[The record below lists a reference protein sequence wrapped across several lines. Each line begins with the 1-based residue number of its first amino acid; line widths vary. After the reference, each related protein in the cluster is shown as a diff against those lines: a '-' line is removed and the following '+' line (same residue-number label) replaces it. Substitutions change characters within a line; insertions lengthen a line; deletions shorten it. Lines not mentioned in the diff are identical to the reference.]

1 MGFLSFFNKKPAA
14 APASPA
20 IREVLFGD
28 VPVLEWPRPDA
39 PHRLEPPWAPF
50 AAAQDAYQ
58 SGDTAA
64 AIAALQQVLDTPGQ
78 ESRQYL
84 QAWQFLRMLGVEP
97 PLAEGRRVLGV
108 VVEVT
113 LPEGLDLVVAY
124 ADLSARY
131 FNHSGAGV
139 VWETGTDLAGSPIQ
153 HLLAAGQEMAN
164 VIGPWLEARRAA
176 PPVGHV
182 RINALTPSGLYF
194 GEAPFNTLAQDP
206 LGGPVVSRGQ
216 ALMQALID
224 AQRAQAASGVK

>member
-1 MGFLSFFNKKPAA
+1 MPFFSLFKKKPAV
-14 APASPA
+14 PESPA
-20 IREVLFGD
+20 IREFLFGD
-28 VPVLEWPRPDA
+28 VPVMEWPRPDA
-39 PHRLEPPWAPF
+39 PHRQEQPWAPF
-50 AAAQDAYQ
+50 AAAQDAYRRQ
-58 SGDTAA
+58 APPA
-64 AIAALQQVLDTPGQ
+64 AIAALQQVLATPGQ

-84 QAWQFLRMLGVEP
+84 QAWHFLRALGVEP
-97 PLAEGRRVLGV
+97 PLTEGRRVLGV
-108 VVEVT
+108 VVEVS
-113 LPEGLDLVVAY
+113 LPEGLDLVAAY

-139 VWETGTDLAGSPIQ
+139 VWEKGTDLAGSPIQ
-153 HLLAAGQEMAN
+153 HLLAAGQAMAN

-206 LGGPVVSRGQ
+206 LGGPVVAWGQ

-224 AQRAQAASGVK
+224 AQMAQAPSEGN